1 MRKDKA
7 AVRLGRLRWAG
18 ISKAERKERMS
29 LLAKRRHKIVEKA
42 DFLALYDAITKAV
55 K

>member
-1 MRKDKA
+1 MSKDKA
-7 AVRLGRLRWAG
+7 AVALGRKRWAG

-42 DFLALYDAITKAV
+42 DFVALYDAITKAI